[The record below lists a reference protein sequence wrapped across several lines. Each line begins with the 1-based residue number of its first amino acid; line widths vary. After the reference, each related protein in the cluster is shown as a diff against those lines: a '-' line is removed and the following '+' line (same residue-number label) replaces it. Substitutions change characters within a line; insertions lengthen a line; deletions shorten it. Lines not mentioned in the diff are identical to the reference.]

1 MITAKNYAAQA
12 EVGLIKHIHYLTT
25 EESERVADIG
35 YVKEV
40 LMYLHSAVKFAMPDN
55 GMVLDDGLKGIVGYE
70 VRLPYPSITLEYYC
84 SDDYPKKIS
93 SVPKCPP
100 NSSELAHRMSN
111 SNSMANKCVLVC
123 IDNPDLDFI
132 EIFRVLPVGEYWK
145 VGIFCTALPKVGHT
159 EIAKGGG
166 TTVTSNTRGF
176 YEAVMKQKNP
186 DKYVIDMGRSM
197 SLSDA
202 WVVLEFLEALTCTN
216 IEQSIYQPASPKNAQ
231 RIKSHKAP
239 IYETRCLTLKTTKKE
254 SFGGGD
260 GASSHKSPKQHL
272 RRGHIRRLEKG
283 NIWVNSCVV
292 GDASNGIIDK
302 CYKIKK

>member
-12 EVGLIKHIHYLTT
+12 EVALINASKRHIVGGRKDYAEYILALARGIRHGVKFVIPDGGLI
-25 EESERVADIG
+25 
-35 YVKEV
+35 
-40 LMYLHSAVKFAMPDN
+40 
-55 GMVLDDGLKGIVGYE
+55 LDDNLRGIISTP
-70 VRLPYPSITLEYYC
+70 VRLPFEVTVIEFAVTPYASKPDHYTMHKVVILCVEFGE
-84 SDDYPKKIS
+84 DGDFKIH
-93 SVPKCPP
+93 PMMY
-100 NSSELAHRMSN
+100 LMGA
-111 SNSMANKCVLVC
+111 
-123 IDNPDLDFI
+123 
-132 EIFRVLPVGEYWK
+132 GESFWMP
-145 VGIFCTALPKVGHT
+145 CA
-159 EIAKGGG
+159 
-166 TTVTSNTRGF
+166 
-176 YEAVMKQKNP
+176 YEAVVPFEDQLQLKE
-186 DKYVIDMGRSM
+186 DGRVAFKTTIIS
-197 SLSDA
+197 SGALVDGIGTGKEHVHKE
-202 WVVLEFLEALTCTN
+202 VVSKCIESTYELLEALTCTN

-302 CYKIKK
+302 YYKIKK